1 MLWFGIRTRIAQ
13 LEQKNAELDEKIN
26 VLSGKVRDLQK
37 ENQRL
42 LRLVHKSL
50 LQLNRGFSL
59 IKIIQN

>member
-1 MLWFGIRTRIAQ
+1 MLWFGIRTRIAR
-13 LEQKNAELDEKIN
+13 LEQKNADLEEKIN
-26 VLSGKVRDLQK
+26 ALSGKIRDLQK

-42 LRLVHKSL
+42 LRLVHNSL

>member
-42 LRLVHKSL
+42 LRLVHNSL

>member
-13 LEQKNAELDEKIN
+13 LEQKNADLDEKIN
-26 VLSGKVRDLQK
+26 VLSGKIRDLQK

-42 LRLVHKSL
+42 LRLVHNSL